1 MQAVIDRFE
10 GDIAVLL
17 LGEDEQEELNVAQDF
32 LPSEA
37 KEGDYLKLKFELDKD
52 TTKKREDKVRDLLDE
67 LK

>member
-10 GDIAVLL
+10 GDLAVLL
-17 LGEDEQEELNVAQDF
+17 LGEDEQEELNVAQEF